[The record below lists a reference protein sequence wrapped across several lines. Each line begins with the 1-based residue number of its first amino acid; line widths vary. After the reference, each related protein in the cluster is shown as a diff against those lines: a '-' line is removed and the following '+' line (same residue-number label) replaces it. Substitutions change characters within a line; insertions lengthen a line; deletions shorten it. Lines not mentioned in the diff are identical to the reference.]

1 MIKIIKRGGFREQ
14 AARQLKYKDS
24 VNQRTNL
31 DVTTVNQL
39 GQKLVSIESVSIEV
53 VDQDESGVAKMQHF
67 QTRQDLVVQIK
78 VPHNSKD

>member
-39 GQKLVSIESVSIEV
+39 GQKLVSIEV

>member
-31 DVTTVNQL
+31 DATTAHQSDQKPVSMESVNQDEN
-39 GQKLVSIESVSIEV
+39 SIAETVHI
-53 VDQDESGVAKMQHF
+53 
-67 QTRQDLVVQIK
+67 QTAQNK
-78 VPHNSKD
+78 

>member
-39 GQKLVSIESVSIEV
+39 GQKLVSIEV

-67 QTRQDLVVQIK
+67 QTRQDLVDQIK